1 MTFNKVC
8 GSEGDGTVPRR
19 TRRQALTVI
28 AVASCLPFFPR
39 TGAMAKAIDSLAHQW
54 RGTAL
59 GAEATITLHHPNSQ
73 RACHLIELCIAEIER
88 LERVFSLYRPASE
101 LARLSRTG
109 RIDCPSPEL
118 VALLEASRRMALLSN
133 GAFDPTVQPL
143 WRLYAAHADAARRLP
158 DRRTLAAALRLV
170 GFGNVEFDRRRI
182 RLTEPGMSVTLN
194 GIAQGYIS
202 DRVGDLLRDAGLE
215 SVLVELGEIVAI
227 GRPAAGTPWR
237 VALASPDGAR
247 PRSPGVAIEL
257 IDAAIATS
265 GAYGTRLDP
274 VLGSHHLFDPRT
286 GACPE
291 QIASVSVVAR
301 RAVLADALSTAL
313 YVEPSLLHDDI
324 LKRAGA
330 MSAVLVHLDGRA
342 TSFAA

>member
-1 MTFNKVC
+1 MTFNKIC

-109 RIDCPSPEL
+109 QIDCPSPEL

-247 PRSPGVAIEL
+247 PRSPGSRHRVDRRGHSDL
-257 IDAAIATS
+257 GCLRNAARS
-265 GAYGTRLDP
+265 GARKSSSIRSADGRLPGTDRKR
-274 VLGSHHLFDPRT
+274 VRR
-286 GACPE
+286 GAACR
-291 QIASVSVVAR
+291 ARR
-301 RAVLADALSTAL
+301 RAVDGPLCRT
-313 YVEPSLLHDDI
+313 EPI
-324 LKRAGA
+324 A
-330 MSAVLVHLDGRA
+330 
-342 TSFAA
+342 